1 MKLFSIQA
9 YYFVLLLNCI
19 FVAQAK
25 IVYINGTEI
34 ADDNLKNVNETT
46 PEPVTKWFS
55 VFNPKNISNH
65 SGNSKR
71 SDLHPLDSKNE
82 EKQQAENDEK
92 EQAEIILDDENYQSF
107 NDTLATSKPCL
118 FRETLLS
125 NCSFALILCCF
136 FNYSKILYYYIACML
151 N

>member
-1 MKLFSIQA
+1 M
-9 YYFVLLLNCI
+9 LLCI
-19 FVAQAK
+19 FIAQAK

-34 ADDNLKNVNETT
+34 ADEKQKHVNETT

-65 SGNSKR
+65 SGSSKR

-82 EKQQAENDEK
+82 EKQQAENDKK
-92 EQAEIILDDENYQSF
+92 EQMETILDEENYNSF

-118 FRETLLS
+118 FCETLFP
-125 NCSFALILCCF
+125 NCSFALTLWRI
-136 FNYSKILYYYIACML
+136 FNDNKIFKLLLERLTNY
-151 N
+151 

>member
-1 MKLFSIQA
+1 M
-9 YYFVLLLNCI
+9 LLCI
-19 FVAQAK
+19 FIAQAK

-34 ADDNLKNVNETT
+34 AEENQKHVNETT

-82 EKQQAENDEK
+82 EKQQAENDKK
-92 EQAEIILDDENYQSF
+92 EQMETILDEENYHSF

-118 FRETLLS
+118 FCETLFS
-125 NCSFALILCCF
+125 NCSFALTL
-136 FNYSKILYYYIACML
+136 
-151 N
+151 